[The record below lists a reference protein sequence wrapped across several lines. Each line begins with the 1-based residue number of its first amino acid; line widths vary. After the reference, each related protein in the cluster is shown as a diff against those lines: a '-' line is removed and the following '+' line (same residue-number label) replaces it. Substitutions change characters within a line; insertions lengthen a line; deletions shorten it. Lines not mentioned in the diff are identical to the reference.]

1 MKKKIDSQYYDSS
14 DYFNHD
20 GGVYK
25 DLDNRIQRYRIANVL
40 KIYRPTKN
48 EKILDLG
55 CGWGTFS
62 MAIAPLCK
70 EIVGLDYSSKS
81 VEICRR
87 LAREKKLNNVQFMCA
102 DASKT
107 GLKSESF
114 DVIISADLFEH
125 IYPEDFI
132 KIIKESNRILKK
144 KGKLVVW
151 TPHRGHFIEILK
163 NNDIILERDISH
175 VDYKSMKVLIS
186 ALEDNGFTIKKNYYA
201 ESHIPILSYIER
213 LMIPFF
219 SIFRRRIA
227 ILAIKS

>member
-1 MKKKIDSQYYDSS
+1 MKKKIDSQYYNSS
-14 DYFNHD
+14 DYFHQD
-20 GGVYK
+20 EEIYK
-25 DLDNRIQRYRIANVL
+25 DLNHRIQQYRITNIL
-40 KIYRPTKN
+40 KIYRPKKN
-48 EKILDLG
+48 EKVLDLG
-55 CGWGTFS
+55 CGWGTFCT
-62 MAIAPLCK
+62 AIAPMCEK
-70 EIVGLDYSSKS
+70 IVGLDYSSKS
-81 VEICRR
+81 IGICRD
-87 LAREKKLNNVQFMCA
+87 LAREKKLNNAQFVCA

-132 KIIKESNRILKK
+132 KVIKESSRVLRK

-186 ALEDNGFTIKKNYYA
+186 ALEDNGFTIKKSYYA
-201 ESHIPILSYIER
+201 ESHIPILSYIEK